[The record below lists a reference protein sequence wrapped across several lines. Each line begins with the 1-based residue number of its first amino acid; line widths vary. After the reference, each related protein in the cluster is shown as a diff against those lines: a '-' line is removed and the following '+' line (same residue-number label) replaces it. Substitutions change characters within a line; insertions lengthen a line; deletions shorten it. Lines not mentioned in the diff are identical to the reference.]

1 MKITISMK
9 RTGLLIVTKLD
20 QLRTTLR
27 SSRQHV
33 SGTLY
38 VQLCVPAAQPPLSVP
53 KFSELVTSVYTQS
66 LHDCRDL
73 DVRVIVKKTQQEQ
86 AHPLTAV
93 DVLMLD
99 RWLAADELADI
110 AQHYTAQ
117 NIVNVDEPT
126 PGDGEEMTPTA
137 AGAAAGAPM
146 AAVYKDDCRPTDG
159 VVEAN
164 VVLGGTFD
172 RLHMGHKL
180 LLTEAVIRARERLV
194 VGVTDV
200 NMVKCTKMVQKSSK
214 RRLTA
219 LPIMRARSENPL
231 RADPARDTAH
241 RGRAPLSVQHR

>member
-1 MKITISMK
+1 MKITASIK
-9 RTGLLIVTKLD
+9 RTGLLVVTKLD

-38 VQLCVPAAQPPLSVP
+38 VQLCVPTAQPPLSVP
-53 KFSELVTSVYTQS
+53 KFSELVHSVYTQS

-73 DVRVIVKKTQQEQ
+73 DVRVIVNKTRPPQLQQPTEQ
-86 AHPLTAV
+86 TSPPLTAV

-99 RWLAADELADI
+99 GWLEAEELADI
-110 AQHYTAQ
+110 AQYYTAE

-126 PGDGEEMTPTA
+126 LGDGAEETA
-137 AGAAAGAPM
+137 AAKP
-146 AAVYKDDCRPTDG
+146 VYKEGCRPTDG
-159 VVEAN
+159 VLENN

-200 NMVKCTKMVQKSSK
+200 NMVNCTV
-214 RRLTA
+214 RCL
-219 LPIMRARSENPL
+219 
-231 RADPARDTAH
+231 
-241 RGRAPLSVQHR
+241 